1 MRSVLILLLFS
12 FVFFQSCK
20 IFGVL
25 TSQTTIEPEKSFVLG
40 EGQHGSYTAVIQN
53 TINTP
58 VEVFIQKY
66 QSEVST
72 SLGVLN
78 KGDKQEYRV
87 AKDNRVSFKNLGK
100 KVAVINIKL
109 NGDTNLSMGYKE
121 NN

>member
-1 MRSVLILLLFS
+1 M
-12 FVFFQSCK
+12 
-20 IFGVL
+20 
-25 TSQTTIEPEKSFVLG
+25 G

-53 TINTP
+53 TTNIP

-72 SLGVLN
+72 SLGVHN

-100 KVAVINIKL
+100 KVAVISIKL
-109 NGDTNLSMGYKE
+109 RGETNLSMGYKE